1 MFSEQKKRGPN
12 PKTVA
17 DGYSLSDERQAVT
30 GPELDFDYDDNV
42 MNSRGGTERD
52 GPSGLEHHLPN
63 PDAPNLR
70 QSHQGEHRGDFGGTE
85 GVRITNATY
94 FYVLCAA
101 LNSCN
106 LGYDIGVSTNVGPLL
121 QEHWNL
127 SDIRVEIFIGSLN
140 LFAMFGAIFSHYFS
154 DRYGRRV
161 AFIVAALS
169 FILGVGI
176 LVMAI
181 NYTFLMIGRVFVGLG
196 VGFGLAIDPLY
207 ISEVSPA
214 AYRGQLV
221 TWAEIALN
229 VGIVLGF
236 LSGIVFFDMPRDIA
250 WRYMFAVGAVLP
262 VLMILLASTA
272 MVESPRWLVS
282 QNNESMAKRV
292 LKSIYGDGYDVKPVL
307 RDIKEELE
315 REELV
320 YKTVG
325 WDVILFPPPA
335 FRRMLMVGI
344 GTAVGQQAVGIEAI
358 QYYLPRILERA
369 GDERNWRQTWIVVIL
384 GLIKLVFIIVGGML
398 FDRRGRRPLF
408 FVSLV
413 GMSAALLMLSINF
426 FSGSTNSSFSIFALG
441 AYLALFSVGIG
452 PGAWL
457 IPSEVFATCIRAKAM
472 SVATFLNRVTATLMS
487 STFLTSARAMTWPG
501 FFLLLSAVC
510 LIVLAFLY
518 VYLPE
523 TKGRSLEDMTLYFAE
538 ITGDRSV
545 LEAENRIARE
555 REGRAQ
561 QAQAPPPTRPTTG
574 LD

>member
-325 WDVILFPPPA
+325 WDVILFPSPA
-335 FRRMLMVGI
+335 FRRMLVVGI
-344 GTAVGQQAVGIEAI
+344 GTAVAQQAVGVDAI
-358 QYYLPRILERA
+358 QYFLSYILERA
-369 GDERNWRQTWIVVIL
+369 GFDEAWKRAWM
-384 GLIKLVFIIVGGML
+384 LVFMGCVKLFFIFVGGFL
-398 FDRRGRRPLF
+398 FDRRGRRPLLF
-408 FVSLV
+408 ISLAGMCACDGDDRWPVLGVS
-413 GMSAALLMLSINF
+413 
-426 FSGSTNSSFSIFALG
+426 
-441 AYLALFSVGIG
+441 
-452 PGAWL
+452 
-457 IPSEVFATCIRAKAM
+457 
-472 SVATFLNRVTATLMS
+472 NR
-487 STFLTSARAMTWPG
+487 
-501 FFLLLSAVC
+501 C
-510 LIVLAFLY
+510 
-518 VYLPE
+518 
-523 TKGRSLEDMTLYFAE
+523 
-538 ITGDRSV
+538 
-545 LEAENRIARE
+545 
-555 REGRAQ
+555 
-561 QAQAPPPTRPTTG
+561 
-574 LD
+574 